1 MFFRSTLL
9 YLGIFSLLV
18 AIFALLNILFSYY
31 FDSLLNLKAYIGC
44 LIISLF
50 SAFILIFSNKKF
62 INEKINFIE
71 KLILVITGFFYFPL
85 LISIP
90 YLLSIYELSFIN
102 AYFESISGFTSTG
115 FTILEDIKKIDEPF
129 LIWRSS
135 SQWLGGLYFLY
146 ALFLL
151 TGSSKIKIKNIY
163 SNYEGVNLSEIK
175 DQYTKVLIIYIMF
188 TFLVFLFLSISGIR
202 LFESLNLST
211 TIVSS
216 GGFIPSNNL
225 TDILKTENQ
234 QIIFSLCM
242 LIPLFNLYLIY
253 NIFFGDKFYESNQE
267 DFYLLILLIFVLIT
281 IYIFFNKIYGL
292 NNILFAVLSSLSTI
306 GLGLNIDF
314 SNLSILFII
323 LAIIGGASFSTTSGI
338 KFIKL
343 YALSKFSLNEIY
355 LIVKPLQVSS
365 NTLFMSKHKITD
377 EEINN
382 YFLVIVFFIIGMF
395 VLSSTLS
402 LEDINFKNS
411 ITLSILTISN
421 TVNSSNYN
429 LADFSFLNLNVFSK
443 ISLIFFMIVGRVEL
457 LSFLILIK
465 KIFIK

>member
-1 MFFRSTLL
+1 M
-9 YLGIFSLLV
+9 
-18 AIFALLNILFSYY
+18 
-31 FDSLLNLKAYIGC
+31 
-44 LIISLF
+44 
-50 SAFILIFSNKKF
+50 
-62 INEKINFIE
+62 
-71 KLILVITGFFYFPL
+71 
-85 LISIP
+85 
-90 YLLSIYELSFIN
+90 
-102 AYFESISGFTSTG
+102 
-115 FTILEDIKKIDEPF
+115 
-129 LIWRSS
+129 
-135 SQWLGGLYFLY
+135 
-146 ALFLL
+146 
-151 TGSSKIKIKNIY
+151 
-163 SNYEGVNLSEIK
+163 
-175 DQYTKVLIIYIMF
+175 
-188 TFLVFLFLSISGIR
+188 
-202 LFESLNLST
+202 
-211 TIVSS
+211 
-216 GGFIPSNNL
+216 
-225 TDILKTENQ
+225 
-234 QIIFSLCM
+234 
-242 LIPLFNLYLIY
+242 
-253 NIFFGDKFYESNQE
+253 
-267 DFYLLILLIFVLIT
+267 IT

-314 SNLSILFII
+314 SNLSILFLI

>member
-1 MFFRSTLL
+1 MD
-9 YLGIFSLLV
+9 
-18 AIFALLNILFSYY
+18 AILF
-31 FDSLLNLKAYIGC
+31 L
-44 LIISLF
+44 
-50 SAFILIFSNKKF
+50 
-62 INEKINFIE
+62 
-71 KLILVITGFFYFPL
+71 
-85 LISIP
+85 
-90 YLLSIYELSFIN
+90 
-102 AYFESISGFTSTG
+102 
-115 FTILEDIKKIDEPF
+115 
-129 LIWRSS
+129 
-135 SQWLGGLYFLY
+135 
-146 ALFLL
+146 
-151 TGSSKIKIKNIY
+151 
-163 SNYEGVNLSEIK
+163 
-175 DQYTKVLIIYIMF
+175 
-188 TFLVFLFLSISGIR
+188 
-202 LFESLNLST
+202 
-211 TIVSS
+211 
-216 GGFIPSNNL
+216 
-225 TDILKTENQ
+225 
-234 QIIFSLCM
+234 
-242 LIPLFNLYLIY
+242 
-253 NIFFGDKFYESNQE
+253 
-267 DFYLLILLIFVLIT
+267 
-281 IYIFFNKIYGL
+281 
-292 NNILFAVLSSLSTI
+292 
-306 GLGLNIDF
+306 
-314 SNLSILFII
+314 I

-443 ISLIFFMIVGRVEL
+443 ISLIFFIIVGRVEL